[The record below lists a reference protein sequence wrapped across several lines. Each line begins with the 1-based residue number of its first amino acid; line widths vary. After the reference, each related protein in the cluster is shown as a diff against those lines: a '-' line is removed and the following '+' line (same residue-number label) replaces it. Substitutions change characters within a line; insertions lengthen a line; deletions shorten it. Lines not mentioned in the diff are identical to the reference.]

1 MDPGLEVTPLTNKP
15 GLECT
20 VCSASA
26 MKRVLE
32 RMWRLSSYNCSS
44 LVLSIN
50 LLDSLSPFE
59 QILSRTYPKG
69 IR

>member
-1 MDPGLEVTPLTNKP
+1 MLGIGNETGIK
-15 GLECT
+15 
-20 VCSASA
+20 
-26 MKRVLE
+26 
-32 RMWRLSSYNCSS
+32 RMWRLSYNCSS

-59 QILSRTYPKG
+59 EILRRTYPKG